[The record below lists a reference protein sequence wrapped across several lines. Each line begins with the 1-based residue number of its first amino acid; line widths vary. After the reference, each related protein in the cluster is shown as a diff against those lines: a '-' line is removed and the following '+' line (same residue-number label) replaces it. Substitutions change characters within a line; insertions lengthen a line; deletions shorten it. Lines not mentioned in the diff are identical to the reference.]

1 MGRERMIEAQIL
13 GRGVTDPYVIDAI
26 GDVPREAFVPPAWR
40 HLAYD
45 DQPLPIE
52 AGQTISQPFIVAL
65 MIEAAGVR
73 PGHRALDVGTGSG
86 YAAAV
91 TSRIAAEVYTIDR
104 HAELVET
111 ARERFLSLGY
121 DNIRARCGDGTLGWP
136 EAAPFDA
143 ILVAACGPDIP
154 AALREQLQ
162 IGGRL
167 VLPVGHPGNSQRLVR
182 IRRHGP
188 DGYDI
193 DDLGP
198 VTFVPLIGAQ
208 GWGKNME

>member
-1 MGRERMIEAQIL
+1 MIETQIL
-13 GRGVTDPYVIDAI
+13 GRGVTDPYVIGAI
-26 GDVPREAFVPPAWR
+26 RDVPREAFVPPAYR

-45 DQPLPIE
+45 DRPLPIE
-52 AGQTISQPFIVAL
+52 AGQTISQPYIVAL
-65 MIEAAGVR
+65 MIEAAEVR
-73 PGHRALDVGTGSG
+73 PGHRVLDVGTGSG

-91 TSRIAAEVYTIDR
+91 TARIAAEVYTIDR
-104 HAELVET
+104 HVELVKS
-111 ARERFLSLGY
+111 ACERFAALGY

-143 ILVAACGPDIP
+143 ILVAACGPDAP
-154 AALREQLQ
+154 AALREQLK

-167 VLPVGHPGNSQRLVR
+167 LLPVGQPGESQRLVR
-182 IRRHGP
+182 IRRGGA
-188 DGYDI
+188 DEYDV

-208 GWGKNME
+208 GWDRDME